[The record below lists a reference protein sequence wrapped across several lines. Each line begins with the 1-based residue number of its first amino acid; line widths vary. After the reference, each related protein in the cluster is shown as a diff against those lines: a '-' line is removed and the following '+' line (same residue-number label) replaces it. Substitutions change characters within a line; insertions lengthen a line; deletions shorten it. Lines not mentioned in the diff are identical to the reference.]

1 MLIKILILL
10 FLIFING
17 IFSASEM
24 AYLNISKFELNKALK
39 KNNKKAKKIVNIL
52 QDESAFLSTI
62 QIAITFSGF
71 LASAFA
77 AESFAGELAEVIKI
91 SFLSKS
97 ALTSILVIVITLIL
111 SYFTLVFGE
120 LLPKKIGLCY
130 PEKIAYMTIGLMTI
144 TKKIFKPFIA
154 ILTSSVDFV
163 AKLFD
168 IKEQKDDDEDEIK
181 DTIVDSELEEFEKKL
196 LINVFEFNDTTV
208 EQVMTPAD
216 EVITIDIKESKDSV
230 IKKIK
235 TYKYTRIPILE
246 DDKVIGILNMKDLI
260 IKNSDSFDVK
270 YYLRK
275 VIKMESDT
283 IIDDAFLL
291 LRSKHEM
298 MAIVEEKGKF
308 KGVVTIEDIVEEV
321 VGNMFDEYDEEEV

>member
-91 SFLSKS
+91 SFLSKA

-144 TKKIFKPFIA
+144 TKKIFNPFIA

-168 IKEQKDDDEDEIK
+168 IKEQKEDDEDEIK

-275 VIKMESDT
+275 VIKMECDT

>member
-154 ILTSSVDFV
+154 ILTRSVDFV

-168 IKEQKDDDEDEIK
+168 IKEQKEDDEDEIK